1 MKLNEF
7 LNEARGSGSFD
18 YRFWFWA
25 KKGSQYGFG
34 YARQNIKV
42 DIEKLNAPAGEGSSE
57 FEKMLHPT
65 VRQAVDALNQIQKA
79 KEVEQSDEEYEVVEK
94 KIKANTKRI
103 QGVADLFSSPIVIH
117 WLTDDKPTL
126 VTIPHYKDGDVTDSA
141 GKQIKVL
148 EIFRDPETREFV
160 THHID
165 WSKVNIN
172 DEKTGDT
179 LNTIMSKFIQT
190 VFESESK
197 GSKRKVARSAGLE
210 QMKDLKFKTGDVE
223 VISFKS
229 ADYNLLPKDLI
240 GSKKII
246 GKINDIK
253 KNFQKLLQKAR
264 AAF

>member
-18 YRFWFWA
+18 YKFWFWA

-42 DIEKLNAPAGEGSSE
+42 DIDKLNAPTGESSSE
-57 FEKMLHPT
+57 FEKTLHPT
-65 VRQAVDALNQIQKA
+65 IRQAVDALNQIQKA
-79 KEVEQSDEEYEVVEK
+79 KEDAEDAEYEVVEK

-103 QGVADLFSSPIVIH
+103 QGVADLFGSPIIIH
-117 WLTDDKPTL
+117 WLTDDKPTI
-126 VTIPHYKDGDVTDSA
+126 VTIPHYKDGDVTDSD

-148 EIFRDPETREFV
+148 EIFRDPKTREFV

-165 WSKVNIN
+165 WSKVDIN
-172 DEKTGDT
+172 DKKTGDT

-190 VFESESK
+190 VFKSED
-197 GSKRKVARSAGLE
+197 KRKAARSTGLE
-210 QMKDLKFKTGDVE
+210 QMKDLKFKTGDIE
-223 VISFKS
+223 VVSFKQD
-229 ADYNLLPKDLI
+229 DYNLLPKESI